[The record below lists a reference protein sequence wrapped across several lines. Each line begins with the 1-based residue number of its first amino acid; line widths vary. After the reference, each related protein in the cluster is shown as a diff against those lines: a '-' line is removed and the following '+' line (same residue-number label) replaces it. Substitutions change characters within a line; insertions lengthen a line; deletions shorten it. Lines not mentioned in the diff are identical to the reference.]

1 MSTRTSRTLMRTT
14 IAIATAALAVAVTP
28 SGAQAVALPDPVF
41 TYIDVS
47 AAPARQLSVA
57 NLDGSQISTPA
68 TVPFALTPTG
78 YQAYSYDVSED
89 GSTLLLGLRRGA
101 PTAHVLDSTFA
112 LALVHREG
120 DVVTTSVLANQ
131 WAANPVLSPDGRTA
145 WWLGYGSTGYE
156 VPVWRYDVADWT
168 QPGTRQWLGDINF
181 RLANLDQQVLRFAVS
196 PDGRRGATLVGQFT
210 STGALTGTWV
220 RASTMG
226 VVGSGGFSK
235 KYGSSTTQADD
246 TSFVWTTNNQLLF
259 DEAGP
264 GGIDNVLAEVPEN
277 STFATTTTPV
287 PALHDFYDIRP
298 LAGTWWMWKE
308 IGPAGATQ
316 SSVGS
321 TTDLMTPP
329 ADNTL
334 VPRSN
339 GSTTFRYVPAAAAPP
354 ALTTADAPMTSHPGL
369 SVGAAVA
376 AYGSK
381 VGYYAASVYGMD
393 PATGAQ
399 LSSVSAGGD
408 TVFRGILQTSIDGVA
423 FRNAASTTGSRLV
436 RVSTKLFSGYT
447 PTLARNTW
455 VRWYYPG
462 DMVTT
467 AAYSKVALIKV
478 VPRVAVSVTRSRA
491 STTVKGAATRHRG
504 TGWLQRN
511 VGGRWTTVATTT
523 LTYAGAYSFG
533 ARALPRGTYR
543 VLVVAD
549 RYWAAGYRAF
559 TL

>member
-1 MSTRTSRTLMRTT
+1 MSTRTSRTLLRTT
-14 IAIATAALAVAVTP
+14 VGVAVAAVAVALTP
-28 SGAQAVALPDPVF
+28 TGAHAGAAPDPVF
-41 TYIDVS
+41 AYIDVS

-57 NLDGSQISTPA
+57 NLDGSQITSPA
-68 TVPFALTPTG
+68 TVPFALTPSG
-78 YQAYSYDVSED
+78 YQAYSYDVSAD
-89 GSTLLLGLRRGA
+89 GSTLLLALRRGA

-120 DVVTTSVLANQ
+120 DAVTTRVIANQ
-131 WAANPVLSPDGRTA
+131 WDANPVLSADGRTV
-145 WWLGYGSTGYE
+145 WWLGFGRTGYE
-156 VPVWRYDVADWT
+156 VPVWRYDIADWT

-181 RLANLDQQVLRFAVS
+181 RLANLDQKVLRFAVS

-220 RASTMG
+220 RASTLG
-226 VVGSGGFSK
+226 VIGSGGFAK
-235 KYGSSTTQADD
+235 KYGTSTTQADD

-259 DEAGP
+259 DQIGP

-277 STFATTTTPV
+277 STFATTTTSV
-287 PALHDFYDIRP
+287 PALHGFYDIRQ

-308 IGPAGATQ
+308 IGPAGASA

-321 TTDLMTPP
+321 TTDLLAPP

-339 GSTTFRYVPAAAAPP
+339 GSTTFRYVPTAAAPP
-354 ALTTADAPMTSHPGL
+354 ALTTAAEPMTSHPGL

-381 VGYYAASVYGMD
+381 VGYYASSVYGLD
-393 PATGAQ
+393 PETGAQ
-399 LSSVSAGGD
+399 LASASFGSD

-423 FRNAASTTGSRLV
+423 FRNTASTTGSRLV
-436 RVSTKLFSGYT
+436 RVGTKVFSGYT
-447 PTLARNTW
+447 PALARNTW

-467 AAYSKVALIKV
+467 AATSRVLLVKV
-478 VPRVAVSVTRSRA
+478 VPRVAVSVKRSGT
-491 STTVKGAATRHRG
+491 STTVTGTATRHRG
-504 TGWLQRN
+504 TAWLQRN
-511 VGGRWTTVATTT
+511 VGGRWTTVATAT
-523 LTYAGAYSFG
+523 LTYAGGYSFG
-533 ARALPRGTYR
+533 TRVLARGTYR
-543 VLVVAD
+543 VLVLAD